1 MTETGS
7 RRTMDAISGPH
18 AGQPLLTSGA
28 PALAAEAAVVA
39 CHGRGATA
47 QGVVNLLEPTYRH
60 GVAFLAPQAERSRWY
75 PNPAT
80 APRAANEPWLSSSV
94 DAVAAALEAAADIG
108 VPPERTL
115 IGGFSQ
121 GATVAAE
128 FLRRNSARYG
138 GVFLLSG
145 TLPGSSDEL
154 RSASVDG
161 SLAGTPML
169 VGYGATDPHVDR
181 ERVAETVR
189 TFERADGAVDE
200 RRYPDTGHE
209 VTDDEFDT
217 IGALLERILDGE
229 ST

>member
-1 MTETGS
+1 MTDAE
-7 RRTMDAISGPH
+7 RAMDAISGPH
-18 AGQPLLTSGA
+18 AGQPLLTAGA

-60 GVAFLAPQAERSRWY
+60 GVAFFAPQAERSRWY
-75 PNPAT
+75 PNPTT
-80 APRAANEPWLSSSV
+80 APRADNEPWLSSSV
-94 DAVAAALEAAADIG
+94 DAVAAALEAAADVG
-108 VPPERTL
+108 VPRERTL

-128 FLRRNSARYG
+128 FVRRNPTRYG

-145 TLPGSSDEL
+145 TLPGSSDER

-161 SLAGTPML
+161 SLEGTPVL
-169 VGYGATDPHVDR
+169 VGSGADDPHLDAEAVT
-181 ERVAETVR
+181 ETVQ
-189 TFERADGAVDE
+189 FFARADAAVDE

-209 VTDDEFDT
+209 VTDDEFAA
-217 IGALLERILDGE
+217 IGALLEARLDG
-229 ST
+229 